1 MKRRIITINKHLGKY
16 NNISVLYGTDINNTG
31 KFLEVIVE
39 NANNTIQNC
48 VHDTLQNLEKQI

>member
-16 NNISVLYGTDINNTG
+16 NNISVLYGTDNNTG

-39 NANNTIQNC
+39 NVNNNIQNC
-48 VHDTLQNLEKQI
+48 VCDTLQNLAKQI

>member
-39 NANNTIQNC
+39 NANNNIQNC

>member
-1 MKRRIITINKHLGKY
+1 MKRRIITINNHLGKY

-31 KFLEVIVE
+31 KFQEVIVE
-39 NANNTIQNC
+39 NANNNIQNC

>member
-1 MKRRIITINKHLGKY
+1 MKRRIITINNHLGKY

-39 NANNTIQNC
+39 NANNNIQNC

>member
-1 MKRRIITINKHLGKY
+1 MKRRIITINNHLGKY

-39 NANNTIQNC
+39 NANNNIQNC
-48 VHDTLQNLEKQI
+48 VHDILQNLEKQI

>member
-16 NNISVLYGTDINNTG
+16 NNISVFYGTDINNTG